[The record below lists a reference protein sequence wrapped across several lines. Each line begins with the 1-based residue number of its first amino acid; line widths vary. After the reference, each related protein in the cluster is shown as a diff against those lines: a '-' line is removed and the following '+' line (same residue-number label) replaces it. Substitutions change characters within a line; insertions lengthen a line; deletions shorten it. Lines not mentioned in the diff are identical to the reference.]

1 MFGPLADFPLPFSLP
16 FLLAQAAA
24 AAPGAAAEVQPLSSQ
39 LMQMVPFLAVIPIFY
54 FLLIR
59 PQQQQDRKRREM
71 INQLKKNDKVLTAA
85 GFYGTVVSIDPDG
98 DRVTLKIDEDGK
110 VRVAFA
116 RSGIVRVVTEGSE
129 KK

>member
-1 MFGPLADFPLPFSLP
+1 MFGPLAEFPLTFSLP
-16 FLLAQAAA
+16 ILLAQAVAV
-24 AAPGAAAEVQPLSSQ
+24 APGAAAKAPTFLEQWLPVIPY
-39 LMQMVPFLAVIPIFY
+39 LAVVPIFY
-54 FLLIR
+54 LLLVR

-85 GFYGTVVSIDPDG
+85 GFYGTVVSMDSDA
-98 DRVTLKIDEDGK
+98 DRVILKIDEDGK

>member
-1 MFGPLADFPLPFSLP
+1 MFGPLAEFPLPLSLP

-24 AAPGAAAEVQPLSSQ
+24 AAPGAAAEAPSLSSQ

-85 GFYGTVVSIDPDG
+85 GFYGTVVSIDPDS
-98 DRVTLKIDEDGK
+98 DRVVLKIDEDGK

>member
-1 MFGPLADFPLPFSLP
+1 MFGSLATLP
-16 FLLAQAAA
+16 FLLAQAV
-24 AAPGAAAEVQPLSSQ
+24 AAPAGPADAAPSFSSQ
-39 LMQMVPFLAVIPIFY
+39 FMQMIPFLAVVPIFY

-85 GFYGTVVSIDPDG
+85 GFYGTVVSMDTDA
-98 DRVTLKIDEDGK
+98 DRVVLRIDEEGK

>member
-1 MFGPLADFPLPFSLP
+1 MFGPFAAFP

-24 AAPGAAAEVQPLSSQ
+24 PAGPAADTATNSFLQI
-39 LMQMVPFLAVIPIFY
+39 VPYLAVIPIFY
-54 FLLIR
+54 LLLIR
-59 PQQQQDRKRREM
+59 PQQQQDKKRREM

-98 DRVTLKIDEDGK
+98 DRVVLRIDEDGK

-116 RSGIVRVVTEGSE
+116 RSGIVKVVTADGADR
-129 KK
+129 K